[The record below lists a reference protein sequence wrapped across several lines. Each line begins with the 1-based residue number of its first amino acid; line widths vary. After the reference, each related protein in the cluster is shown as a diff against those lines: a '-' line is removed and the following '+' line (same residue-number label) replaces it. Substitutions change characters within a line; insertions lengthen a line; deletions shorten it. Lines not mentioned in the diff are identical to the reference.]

1 MLHQYRIKLNSG
13 ATAVVDGRAAIP
25 VSIYMAAGTVT
36 IAGGL
41 DRTGPWSPAQAQT
54 VTAGSIATIDPTKCP
69 VSPWYQVV
77 TTGGAG
83 TLIMQERRG
92 GPEWAEGEIQ

>member
-13 ATAVVDGRAAIP
+13 ATAVVDGRSAIP
-25 VSIYMAAGTVT
+25 VSIFMAAGTVT

-41 DRTGPWSPAQAQT
+41 SPTGPWSTAVAQT
-54 VTAGSIATIDPTKCP
+54 APVGNVTSIDPTKCP
-69 VSPWYQVV
+69 ISPWYQVV

-92 GPEWAEGEIQ
+92 APDWAEGEMD

>member
-13 ATAVVDGRAAIP
+13 ATAVVDGRSAIP

-36 IAGGL
+36 IAAGI
-41 DRTGPWSPAQAQT
+41 DRSGPWSPPQAQT
-54 VTAGSIATIDPTKCP
+54 VTAGSVATIDPTKCP
-69 VSPWYQVV
+69 VAPWYQVV

-83 TLIMQERRG
+83 TLIMQERT
-92 GPEWAEGEIQ
+92 GEPL